1 MYEIKNIRNK
11 GEFGSTNIY
20 IVKVILERPKLIR
33 NKMLERYIYKILERS
48 FEKVCQYKIEEWN
61 S

>member
-1 MYEIKNIRNK
+1 MNEIKNIKNK

-20 IVKVILERPKLIR
+20 IVKVILERLKLIR

-48 FEKVCQYKIEEWN
+48 FEKVC
-61 S
+61 